1 MRIREKCG
9 IMHSYKLPE
18 AGHGKVTYMN
28 ETVKHILSRR
38 STRAFLPAQ
47 IKEEEL
53 QTLLQAACFA
63 PSAHNDQPWHFTVV
77 QDQALLMEV
86 NLAAKTI
93 GKHSRDAILRKMSAS
108 ERLHIFYQAPTVIF
122 VAGEKSAL
130 MPETDCAAAVENMLV
145 AAEAM
150 GIGSCWI
157 GLASFAFDGEQS
169 EALCKKLLIPASYQ
183 PLYAVSFGYKKIE
196 AVSALPRRENTIAYV
211 R

>member
-9 IMHSYKLPE
+9 IMHSYKLPD
-18 AGHGKVTYMN
+18 AGCGKVTHMN
-28 ETVKHILSRR
+28 ETIKHILSRR
-38 STRAFLPAQ
+38 STRAFLPEQ
-47 IKEEEL
+47 IKEEDL

-77 QDQALLMEV
+77 QDQDLLMEV
-86 NLAAKTI
+86 NLAAKAV
-93 GKHSRDAILRKMSAS
+93 GRSSKDAILRKMSSS

-122 VAGEKSAL
+122 VAGEKTAL
-130 MPETDCAAAVENMLV
+130 MPETDCAAAVENMLI

-157 GLASFAFDGEQS
+157 GLASFAFDGDQS
-169 EALCKKLLIPASYQ
+169 EPLSKKLLIPENYQ
-183 PLYAVSFGYKKIE
+183 PFYAVSLGYKKVE
-196 AVSALPRRENTIAYV
+196 AVGALPRRENTIAYV

>member
-1 MRIREKCG
+1 
-9 IMHSYKLPE
+9 MHSYKLPE
-18 AGHGKVTYMN
+18 VGCGKVTYMN

-38 STRAFLPAQ
+38 STRAFLPVQ
-47 IKEEEL
+47 IKEEDL

-86 NLAAKTI
+86 NLAAKAV
-93 GKHSRDAILRKMSAS
+93 GKHSKDAILRKMSAS

-122 VAGEKSAL
+122 VAGEKTAL
-130 MPETDCAAAVENMLV
+130 MPETDCAAAVENMLI

-150 GIGSCWI
+150 GLGSCWI
-157 GLASFAFDGEQS
+157 GLASFAFDGTQS
-169 EALCKKLLIPASYQ
+169 EDLRKKLFIPENYQ
-183 PLYAVSFGYKKIE
+183 PFYAVSLGYKKIE
-196 AVSALPRRENTIAYV
+196 TANALPRRENTIVYV